1 MGHYSGEV
9 CGVEGVAGKLDIE
22 PRFGIEDSRER
33 ALAKARSNFAL
44 GALERVS
51 GGGEVILGGDVRVV
65 CRVDGAV
72 YPCAGVGI
80 KGGKLLA
87 NTGEGGGDV
96 GEGGGEADGGGMGG
110 RGDGNGAG
118 GVGANAAECRACC
131 VVGVG
136 IPGVAVGGV
145 VGGAEPT
152 IAASKACT
160 VGGEGGTIGWAGGEG
175 GDCGGGVLY
184 SSVAI

>member
-65 CRVDGAV
+65 CAEWTVPSTHVRVSASRVANCWRTPVRVVEMWVRAV
-72 YPCAGVGI
+72 A
-80 KGGKLLA
+80 
-87 NTGEGGGDV
+87 
-96 GEGGGEADGGGMGG
+96 
-110 RGDGNGAG
+110 
-118 GVGANAAECRACC
+118 
-131 VVGVG
+131 
-136 IPGVAVGGV
+136 
-145 VGGAEPT
+145 
-152 IAASKACT
+152 KAM
-160 VGGEGGTIGWAGGEG
+160 VEGWAGEVMGMALVASG
-175 GDCGGGVLY
+175 QTRL
-184 SSVAI
+184 SVGRAAW